1 MLGVGKMLGTS
12 VCCGIRYDNFKGSGK
27 EEQGGGGGGGGAGPI
42 ALVLSREINV
52 RGGVVCWT
60 EGHPAVTWPSPR
72 TSNVSVGV
80 VSFSAFT
87 NISFSVFASPPRAL
101 GLPGCF
107 PVPI

>member
-1 MLGVGKMLGTS
+1 MLGTS

-27 EEQGGGGGGGGAGPI
+27 EEQGGGGGGGGVGPI

-80 VSFSAFT
+80 RLV
-87 NISFSVFASPPRAL
+87 L
-101 GLPGCF
+101 GLHKHLFQCF
-107 PVPI
+107 CLPLLVRWVCLGDSPSRSDRCT